1 MALRRQ
7 EETMV
12 AYHRSIP
19 GRLMA
24 LALALPLLGGA
35 IFPWNT
41 FGVPFFTF
49 IMGGTVLAFIS
60 AGLSLED
67 YPSKAISAML
77 VLPVAL
83 FLYIPLVGIVV
94 PQMHGVVYVMAAA
107 ACVLLAMAVRPRLPA
122 RPALGARHQRT
133 A

>member
-1 MALRRQ
+1 MA
-7 EETMV
+7 
-12 AYHRSIP
+12 AYHRSTP

-41 FGVPFFTF
+41 LGVPFFMLPV
-49 IMGGTVLAFIS
+49 IGGTALAFIA

-67 YPSKAISAML
+67 YPSMAIAAML
-77 VLPVAL
+77 ALPVAL

-94 PQMHGVVYVMAAA
+94 PQVHGVVYVMAAA
-107 ACVLLAMAVRPRLPA
+107 ACVLLAIAVRPRLPP
-122 RPALGARHQRT
+122 RPAVSAQRQRT

>member
-1 MALRRQ
+1 
-7 EETMV
+7 MV
-12 AYHRSIP
+12 AYHRSTP

-41 FGVPFFTF
+41 LGVSFFTLP
-49 IMGGTVLAFIS
+49 ILGGIVLAFIS
-60 AGLSLED
+60 AGLSLEG
-67 YPSKAISAML
+67 YPSKAIAAML

-94 PQMHGVVYVMAAA
+94 PQVHGVVYVMAAA

-122 RPALGARHQRT
+122 RPAVSAQRQHT